1 MKKILFLI
9 LVLFA
14 FCFTINH
21 KVNAEENFDE
31 DNINSISSSGI
42 IPATTFEFMIFEEL
56 MNFYNAPITNEVNIE
71 YSYYFSNFIYI
82 NFFKLCCKCVYVETY
97 WFSGLGCSGYYNY
110 TI

>member
-42 IPATTFEFMIFEEL
+42 IPATTFEFMTFEE
-56 MNFYNAPITNEVNIE
+56 IE
-71 YSYYFSNFIYI
+71 ELISRS
-82 NFFKLCCKCVYVETY
+82 KELLKEGALEDVP
-97 WFSGLGCSGYYNY
+97 
-110 TI
+110 TIELEDDDVK